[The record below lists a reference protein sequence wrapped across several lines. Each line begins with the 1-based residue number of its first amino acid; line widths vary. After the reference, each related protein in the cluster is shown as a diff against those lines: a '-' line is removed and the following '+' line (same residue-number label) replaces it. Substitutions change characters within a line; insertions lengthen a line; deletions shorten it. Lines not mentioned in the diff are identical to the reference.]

1 MFIEKLFKRNK
12 PMATPVAEPLPS
24 AGILG
29 HLDDEKVTQGSWSR
43 AVAPSFQQP
52 QPRAAVGT
60 MDSGEF
66 PMPLNAQLPLSL
78 VEWYGKQSF
87 IGYQL
92 SAIMAQNWLIK
103 RACWVPARDAV
114 RKGYD
119 VTVNDGTKINKKI
132 LDAIR
137 IADKERNIKGH
148 MREFI
153 DQGRVFGIRV
163 AMFVIDGADDKF
175 YEKPFNIDGIKPGSY
190 RGISQID
197 PYWITPELDARSAS
211 DPTYEH
217 FYDPTW
223 WRVNARRIHRSH
235 LIIFRTEKVPDIL
248 KPTYFYGGVSVP
260 QKIAE
265 RIYAAERTANEA
277 PMLAMTKRLISMK
290 LDLAQAGMQG
300 ASLQQKIQQWTRLM
314 TNYGVK
320 IVGLN
325 EEVQQLETSLNDF
338 DALMMSQYQL
348 VAAGASMPVT
358 KLLGTAPKGF
368 DATGEYDES
377 NYHEDLE
384 SLQEDILPMLE
395 RHHLLLIK
403 SEIAPRFGI
412 QAFATTAVWKP
423 LDSVTALE
431 LANINKV
438 KSDEDAVSITS
449 GVISA
454 DEARDRKIT
463 DPQSGYSGLAG
474 GAPEVEEEDDEEDED
489 PTQEV

>member
-1 MFIEKLFKRNK
+1 MLIKNLFKRNK
-12 PMATPVAEPLPS
+12 PMATLNPTPPT
-24 AGILG
+24 GILG
-29 HLDDEKVTQGSWSR
+29 YLDDQKLEEKSWQRVIAS
-43 AVAPSFQQP
+43 SFQQP
-52 QPRAAVGT
+52 QPRALVGT
-60 MDSGEF
+60 TDSSEF

-78 VEWYGKQSF
+78 VEWYGRQSF

-92 SAIMAQNWLIK
+92 SAIMAQQWLIK

-119 VTVNDGTKINKKI
+119 VTVNDGTKIDKKI

-137 IADKERNIKGH
+137 IADKERGIKAH

-163 AMFVIDGADDKF
+163 AMFVIDGVDDKF

-265 RIYAAERTANEA
+265 RVYAAERTANEA
-277 PMLAMTKRLISMK
+277 PLLAMTKRLISMK

-300 ASLQQKIQQWTRLM
+300 AQLQQKIQQWTRLM

-348 VAAGASMPVT
+348 VAAGANMPAT

-384 SLQEDILPMLE
+384 SLQEDVLPMLE

-403 SEIAPRFGI
+403 SDIAPRFGI
-412 QAFATTAVWKP
+412 QPFATTVVWKP
-423 LDSVTALE
+423 LDSMTATE
-431 LANINKV
+431 VSNVNKV
-438 KSDEDAVSITS
+438 NADRDAVLITS

-454 DEARDRKIT
+454 DEARDRSIN
-463 DPQSGYSGLAG
+463 DPTSGYSGLAS
-474 GAPEVEEEDDEEDED
+474 GAPLPPEDDEEDDEEDED
-489 PTQEV
+489 FT